1 MLKLS
6 QLLQNPDWPPFQLPT
21 VTVDT
26 TEDKQTFETDQVDW
40 ENSMDGHHHFN
51 DHHHHH
57 DHNHNNPRPN
67 HHHHQDEERQLEG
80 GDGVIVS
87 SSRSLYSQIT
97 QVSWFIFT
105 TFTKFTKILFLQI
118 WHKGRRAPGRQVHK
132 CEEDQRCSGELCQV
146 EFLFS
151 FTMLCF
157 FFGWFAMVGSCV
169 R

>member
-1 MLKLS
+1 MLELLFLLKLS

-40 ENSMDGHHHFN
+40 ENMMNGHHHFN

-57 DHNHNNPRPN
+57 DHNHNNPHPN

-97 QVSWFIFT
+97 QVSWFIFM

-118 WHKGRRAPGRQVHK
+118 
-132 CEEDQRCSGELCQV
+132 
-146 EFLFS
+146 
-151 FTMLCF
+151 
-157 FFGWFAMVGSCV
+157 
-169 R
+169 